1 MCHRPADL
9 DLGRGKRNMELAG
22 PLKVTFITGERGQ
35 FLEVL
40 KSESGQQA
48 CFFFPKMRRGE
59 FVRVIEA
66 RADDAGV
73 SAAATVAGNA
83 LFEDDDV

>member
-22 PLKVTFITGERGQ
+22 PLKVTFITGE
-35 FLEVL
+35 
-40 KSESGQQA
+40 
-48 CFFFPKMRRGE
+48 RRGE